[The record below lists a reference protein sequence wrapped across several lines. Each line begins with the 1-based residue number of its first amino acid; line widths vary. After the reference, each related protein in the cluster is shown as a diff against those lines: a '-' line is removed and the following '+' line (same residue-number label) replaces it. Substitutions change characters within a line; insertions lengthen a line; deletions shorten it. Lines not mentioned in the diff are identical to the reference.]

1 MTNQTIAKLLRE
13 IGLYLE
19 MDDVPF
25 KPQAY
30 ERAASSIEILSEDVS
45 SIYKKDGGKGLLK
58 IPGVGRGIAEKIIE
72 YLENGAIDEYE
83 KLKKKIPVDIT
94 GLSAI
99 EGLGPKNIKRLYKEL
114 GVRSVKDLEKAARS
128 HKIKE
133 LEGFGEKSEE
143 KILRGILFLRKSGGR
158 SILGYAMPFINT
170 IEKRLGSLK
179 YVKKIVVAGSVRRRK
194 ETIGDIDILI
204 ISDNADPVM
213 EFFVK
218 MPEVIEIFGKGS
230 TKSSVKVSMGLNID
244 LRVLPQKS
252 YGAGLNYFTGSKEHN
267 VTLRELAI
275 KKGYKLSE
283 YGLFKGKKQLEAE
296 TEEKI
301 YELLGLDYIEPELR
315 ENTGETEAALR
326 QAQGKT
332 PGLPDIIGYDDLEG
346 DLQIQTNW
354 TDGKDSIETMAKTA
368 MAMGLKYIL
377 ITDHTK
383 RLAMTGGL
391 DEKKIVQQ
399 WKEID
404 RINKKL
410 HASGSM
416 FCVLKGS
423 ECDILKDG
431 SLDLPDNILSKL
443 DICGASVHSFF
454 SMPQKDQTLRIKRA
468 MQNPNVDILF
478 HPTGRLIGK
487 REAYALD
494 IDEIIGEAKK
504 TNTILE
510 IDAFPD
516 RTDLNDE
523 NIRKCVNAGVKMAI
537 DSDAHAKEHIVYL
550 EYGVAQARR
559 GWATAKDIVNAW
571 PLEKMR
577 GFLKKS

>member
-1 MTNQTIAKLLRE
+1 MTNQAIAKLLRE

-30 ERAASSIEILSEDVS
+30 ERAASSIEILGEDVS
-45 SIYKKDGGKGLLK
+45 SIYKKDGEKGLEK
-58 IPGVGRGIAEKIIE
+58 IPGVGRGIREKIVE

-83 KLKKKIPVDIT
+83 KLKKKIPVDAT

-99 EGLGPKNIKRLYKEL
+99 EGLGPKNIKKLYKEL
-114 GVRSVKDLEKAARS
+114 GVRNVQELEKAARS
-128 HKIKE
+128 KKIRG

-158 SILGYAMPFINT
+158 SILGYTMPFIQT
-170 IEKRLGSLK
+170 IEKRLGALK
-179 YVKKIVVAGSVRRRK
+179 YVKKIVIAGSVRRRK

-218 MPEVIEIFGKGS
+218 MPEVIEIFGKGA

-283 YGLFKGKKQLEAE
+283 YGLFHGKKQINAE

-315 ENTGETEAALR
+315 ENTGEIEAALR
-326 QAQGKT
+326 QAQGK
-332 PGLPDIIGYDDLEG
+332 PDGLPKLIGYDDLQG

-354 TDGKDSIETMAKTA
+354 TDGKDSIEAMAKTA
-368 MAMGLKYIL
+368 MDMGLKYIL

-404 RINKKL
+404 RVNSKL
-410 HASGSM
+410 QSANRK
-416 FCVLKGS
+416 FKVLKGS

-431 SLDLPDNILSKL
+431 SMDLPDEILSKL

-454 SMPQKDQTLRIKRA
+454 SMPAKDQTERIKRA
-468 MQNPNVDILF
+468 MRNPHVDILF

-494 IDEIIGEAKK
+494 MDEIIKEAKK

-510 IDAFPD
+510 INAFPD

-523 NIRKCVNAGVKMAI
+523 YIRKCVNAGVKMAI
-537 DSDAHAKEHIVYL
+537 DSDAHAKEHIAYL
-550 EYGVAQARR
+550 EYGIAQARR
-559 GWATAKDIVNAW
+559 GWATKGDIINTQ
-571 PLEKMR
+571 PLEKMLQL
-577 GFLKKS
+577 LK